1 MLMWIQHFFFL
12 YLFPPASL
20 LFIILPNSIVG
31 APVGICYGRVA
42 SNLPPPSTV
51 VNLLKS
57 NGINDV
63 RIFDADPET
72 LLSFSGTGISLMVG
86 VPNESLPSLANGNAD
101 TSAQWLQSNIFAY
114 IPATQVK
121 YIAVGNEVF
130 LKDPFFTPYVVP
142 ALLNL
147 YHALEILNLGNSIKL
162 SSPQAA
168 SVLSSS
174 YPPSSGMFDPYLESV
189 IVPLLQFLYDSRSP
203 FMVNAYPYISYVN
216 NLKHVE
222 LDYALFKSRNPMQD
236 GALEYRNLLDA
247 SVDALVYAMERE
259 RFSGIKV
266 VVTETGWPTA
276 GGEAASVE
284 NALAYNKE
292 VVRRVVND
300 VGTPKR
306 PREGMEA
313 YLFSV
318 YDENGKNGEDYEKH
332 FGIFGLDGNKV
343 YDLSFS

>member
-189 IVPLLQFLYDSRSP
+189 IVPLLQFLYD
-203 FMVNAYPYISYVN
+203 
-216 NLKHVE
+216 K